1 MPDTNRSREII
12 ETLLTDDEFLS
23 WLDVSIDTIT
33 DDTLTLTVP
42 YSSKIALSNNTP
54 GMGGTIHA
62 GILSTLVD
70 MAGEVL
76 RLHAEDPDHFVLA
89 TTDLHTT
96 FLRPATNDLRIT
108 GRIERVG
115 NSMAVSD
122 VRITSHAPDGTEKTV
137 AIGRGSYRV
146 LHDT

>member
-1 MPDTNRSREII
+1 MPNTNRTADFIESII
-12 ETLLTDDEFLS
+12 ANDEFLS
-23 WLDVSIDTIT
+23 WLNVSIDAIT
-33 DDTLTLTVP
+33 DDTLTLSVP
-42 YSSKIALSNNTP
+42 YSSKIALNDETP

-76 RLHAEDPDHFVLA
+76 RLHAEHPEAFVLA

-96 FLRPATNDLRIT
+96 FLRPATNDLTIT

>member
-1 MPDTNRSREII
+1 MPDTTRSREII

-23 WLDVSIDTIT
+23 WLNLSIDSIT

-42 YSSKIALSNNTP
+42 YSSKIALNDDTP

-70 MAGEVL
+70 MAGEAL
-76 RLHAEDPDHFVLA
+76 RLHAEDPEHFVLA

-96 FLRPATNDLRIT
+96 FLRPATNDLRII

>member
-1 MPDTNRSREII
+1 MPNTDRSREII

-23 WLDVSIDTIT
+23 WLNVSIESIT
-33 DDTLTLTVP
+33 PDTLTLIVP
-42 YSSKIALSNNTP
+42 YSSKIALSDETP
-54 GMGGTIHA
+54 GMGGTVHA
-62 GILSTLVD
+62 GILSTLID

-76 RLHAEDPDHFVLA
+76 RLHAENPEQFVLA

-115 NSMAVSD
+115 GSMAVSD
-122 VRITSHAPDGTEKTV
+122 VRITSEAPDGTEKTV
-137 AIGRGSYRV
+137 AVGRGSYRV